1 MIKKLFTLVA
11 LLSLASLQANDATP
25 TLVLRSQGRHADR
38 QELVGMT
45 DYIHLKEEGK
55 NYTVFDM
62 AIAYAQSFRGDR
74 LARSLFGS
82 DVNCDCGA
90 TIYVEG
96 SNAVNANEITE
107 RNPQAW
113 LADYLYLNCNFT
125 GEFTLKPKIQNVM
138 VDLDLYVGLNHIWE
152 GAYFRIYGPI
162 TWTKWKTG
170 FCSNSDASLT
180 TSCPFGGTGYF
191 TPDGSEV
198 LLSKLSDYFIGKSPD
213 VAGGVTFQP
222 LKYAKMGADCDV
234 CGNTQ
239 AGFADLRAE
248 LGYEVFRSEDYH
260 LGLNIQTAAPT
271 GNRRRAEFVMQ
282 PVVGNGNHWELGGGL
297 DLHYT
302 FWRGES
308 EDRSMT
314 FFLDADI
321 THLFGGNEQ
330 RTFDLKD
337 KTNSRYMLAS
347 RMTRNVVNS
356 LQGATNNNPLS
367 ASFTPST
374 YQFNYEYAPVA
385 NLTTLDVRVSVGVQA
400 DIVAMFTY
408 KCGNFNFDFGYDFW
422 GRSCEDISCP
432 NDCNPCSQSL
442 CSINGTNQWALK
454 GDARMFGYDINGT
467 GGITVNTAVAL
478 GSSESNADIHGGTN
492 INATVD
498 SITPGLITNPR
509 LQNVGVDYP
518 QFAVAG
524 TGTPPDR
531 LIHTPS
537 TQGGVNTAGQQIM
550 TSIQTVLLSCDDID
564 LEATRGISNTV
575 FANVSHS
582 WERDNRTTFLGIGA
596 SAEFGKAP
604 SCCDNDRDCGEDSC
618 KNCLNSAVSQWTVW
632 LKGGVSFN

>member
-1 MIKKLFTLVA
+1 MYLKREYLMHIMKLFTLVA

-96 SNAVNANEITE
+96 SNAVNSGAIEE

-113 LADYLYLNCNFT
+113 LADYLYLNCDFT

-138 VDLDLYVGLNHIWE
+138 VDLDLYVGLNDIWE

-170 FCSNSDASLT
+170 FCSTSDTDVT
-180 TSCPFGGTGYF
+180 TSCQFGGTGYF

-198 LLSKLSDYFIGKSPD
+198 FLSKLSDYFIGKSPN

-234 CGNTQ
+234 CNNSQ

-248 LGYEVFRSEDYH
+248 LGYEVFRSDDYH

-297 DLHYT
+297 DFHYT

-330 RTFDLKD
+330 RTFDLKN

-347 RMTRNVVNS
+347 RMTRNVIDQLSGLVDI
-356 LQGATNNNPLS
+356 NNN
-367 ASFTPST
+367 ATPSQ

-400 DIVAMFTY
+400 DIVAMFSY

-442 CSINGTNQWALK
+442 CSINGQNQWALK
-454 GDARMFGYDINGT
+454 GDARMFGYVINT
-467 GGITVNTAVAL
+467 AYIPLAVNTPVPL
-478 GSSESNADIHGGTN
+478 GASQSGADIHGGTN
-492 INATVD
+492 ITANADTLD
-498 SITPGLITNPR
+498 ITPNTDIKNTR
-509 LQNVGVDYP
+509 LQNAGVDNP
-518 QFAVAG
+518 AFATSG
-524 TGTPPDR
+524 TG
-531 LIHTPS
+531 
-537 TQGGVNTAGQQIM
+537 NTAEPLFAIPQYNGGSGSNAGNFIL
-550 TSIQTVLLSCDDID
+550 TSLQTELLSCDD
-564 LEATRGISNTV
+564 
-575 FANVSHS
+575 
-582 WERDNRTTFLGIGA
+582 
-596 SAEFGKAP
+596 
-604 SCCDNDRDCGEDSC
+604 
-618 KNCLNSAVSQWTVW
+618 
-632 LKGGVSFN
+632 